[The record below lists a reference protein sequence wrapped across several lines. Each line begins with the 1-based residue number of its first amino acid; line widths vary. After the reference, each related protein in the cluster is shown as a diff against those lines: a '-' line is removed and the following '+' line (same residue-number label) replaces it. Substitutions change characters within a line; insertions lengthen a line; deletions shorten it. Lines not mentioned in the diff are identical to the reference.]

1 MATRTH
7 TNASATTDKPANN
20 KHENMAETVARANK
34 QKEARALVA
43 RELERA
49 LETIRATSDASE
61 EIITRLASNVPDDT
75 PRFYVR
81 WSTKNA
87 SVGKLTPNRC
97 AFVVTCANRSQ
108 AIELTRALVVRA
120 HKWAAG
126 CIDAQAAAY
135 VAENWAIEQISKQ
148 TFAKS
153 APTNKQR
160 KPRTNNS
167 GSTTAAQLTKLGFDM
182 SVRTSKLSVVA

>member
-1 MATRTH
+1 MATRNH
-7 TNASATTDKPANN
+7 KNNACTPAPAPAPAP
-20 KHENMAETVARANK
+20 ENMAEHTARANK
-34 QKEARALVA
+34 QKDARALVA

-49 LETIRATSDASE
+49 LETIRTTADASE
-61 EIITRLASNVPDDT
+61 DIITRLASNVPDDT

-81 WSTKNA
+81 WSTKGA
-87 SVGKLTPNRC
+87 PVGKLTPNRC
-97 AFVVTCANRSQ
+97 AFVVTCTNKAQ
-108 AIELTRALVVRA
+108 AVELTRALVVRA

-153 APTNKQR
+153 APANKQR
-160 KPRTNNS
+160 KARTNNA
-167 GSTTAAQLTKLGFDM
+167 GATTAAQLAKLGFDM
-182 SVRTSKLSVVA
+182 GVRTSKLSVVA